1 MSFVSL
7 KSIAISVSLAVSTAI
22 GISAA
27 PAFANTN
34 FATKAKYTEGS
45 NITRDRDNRTNAD
58 NALGSYLDTYDQQK
72 HKSEE
77 NFLLNKNKDF
87 LSLGLG
93 GEAIF
98 EFGQYFFPEITL
110 WETTWGEKDGLKQHD
125 ERLEVFVGNE

>member
-45 NITRDRDNRTNAD
+45 NITRDRDNRTNSD
-58 NALGSYLDTYDQQK
+58 NAVGSYLDTYDQQK

-77 NFLLNKNKDF
+77 NFLLNKK
-87 LSLGLG
+87 
-93 GEAIF
+93 
-98 EFGQYFFPEITL
+98 
-110 WETTWGEKDGLKQHD
+110 
-125 ERLEVFVGNE
+125 